1 MRLGYDVEEIPKQ
14 THLKN
19 TYSNFFIIHVSQ
31 DKGAFALAQALK
43 ANEGIAVTSLNLGN
57 NSFTKYGEVR
67 SFWDYFEIILCLFLH
82 SHDGYHFSVSLTYF
96 LAPRQVALTDAR
108 DHVYEMTERE
118 INIFF

>member
-1 MRLGYDVEEIPKQ
+1 MRLGYDVEDIPKQ

-67 SFWDYFEIILCLFLH
+67 SFWDYFEI
-82 SHDGYHFSVSLTYF
+82 
-96 LAPRQVALTDAR
+96 
-108 DHVYEMTERE
+108 
-118 INIFF
+118 FFMFVFTFP